1 MMITPALLK
10 EISLLS
16 TLQDAELASISSCFT
31 EESIAP
37 GETLYVEGEPATSA
51 CFLISGE
58 LEALKALP
66 GGDVAQIAV
75 IKPGSMIGEMAL
87 VADGTRTATVRAI
100 TQATVVTVLRD
111 FFHAALDQISVPA
124 FKILRSVIHNV
135 AVRLD
140 EHQERILKQWD
151 CDACIPPVDGIDADA
166 DARITAESVDH
177 SSSFD
182 FRHFLPVVPLFASFT
197 ESETDQLVA
206 NAKVVEL
213 SRGEYLY
220 REAAPARSC
229 YVIVRGAIETSV
241 SRDRRYQLS
250 ILGPGRICGANSL
263 ITERRRCCDARARSA
278 ALLLAFDQSTFHELY
293 SGVTAECLKF
303 QRVISQNQL
312 QDRKIADNLLS
323 TLVSQEYVSDGIR
336 FHGL

>member
-16 TLQDAELASISSCFT
+16 TLQDAELASISGCFT
-31 EESIAP
+31 ENSIAP
-37 GETLYVEGEPATSA
+37 GETLYVEGESATSA

-87 VADGTRTATVRAI
+87 VADGTRSASVRAI

-124 FKILRSVIHNV
+124 FKILRGVIHNV
-135 AVRLD
+135 AMRLD

-151 CDACIPPVDGIDADA
+151 CEACITPVDGADA
-166 DARITAESVDH
+166 DAGITAESVEH
-177 SSSFD
+177 PPSFD
-182 FRHFLPVVPLFASFT
+182 FRRFLPVVPLFASFT

-278 ALLLAFDQSTFHELY
+278 ALLLAFDQSTFHEMY
-293 SGVTAECLKF
+293 SGVTPECLKF